1 MFTLLDG
8 PLGTE
13 LAARG
18 IATPLPSWS
27 ARAID
32 HAPEVVA
39 QIHRDY
45 ADAGATVHTTNTFR
59 TKRRAVGAAWE
70 RLARRAVA
78 LARDAVPKHHAIAG
92 SLAPLE
98 DCYRPDLSPPDTE
111 SVPEHRELARVLADA
126 GVDLILCETFP
137 NPREAAIAVAEAVR
151 TGLPTWVA
159 LTAGPD
165 ASLMTPEAME
175 AAARTCASEGARAVL
190 VNCVPASKTLA
201 YVDRL
206 ARVDLPVGA
215 YANAGPVDEGIGWGR
230 DAERG
235 PRAYATLAR
244 TWLLAG
250 ATIVGGCCGTGP
262 HHTAAMAQLLGTGR
276 GS

>member
-1 MFTLLDG
+1 MLTLLDG

-18 IATPLPSWS
+18 VATPLPSWS
-27 ARAID
+27 AYAID
-32 HAPEVVA
+32 HAPDVVA

-45 ADAGATVHTTNTFR
+45 ADAGATVHTANTFR
-59 TKRRAVGAAWE
+59 TKRRAVGAQWQ

-78 LARDAVPKHHAIAG
+78 LARDAVPKQHAIAG

-98 DCYRPDLSPPDTE
+98 DCYRPDLSPPDAV
-111 SVPEHRELARVLADA
+111 SAREHREVARVLADA

-137 NPREAAIAVAEAVR
+137 SAREAAIAVAEAVR

-165 ASLMTPEAME
+165 ASLMTPDAME
-175 AAARTCASEGARAVL
+175 AAARMCASEGARALL

-201 YVDRL
+201 YVERL
-206 ARVDLPVGA
+206 GRLGLPVGA
-215 YANAGPVDEGIGWGR
+215 YANAGQAEEGIGWSR
-230 DAERG
+230 DDVEG
-235 PRAYATLAR
+235 PRAYAALAR
-244 TWLLAG
+244 SWVLAG
-250 ATIVGGCCGTGP
+250 ASIVGACCGTGP
-262 HHTAAMAQLLGTGR
+262 RHIAEMAQLLR
-276 GS
+276 ADLGS